1 MHVED
6 WLRRHVHM
14 RLLLG
19 DAEVESFERSAK
31 KETCY
36 QVTTD
41 IFLLLKDVANL
52 EPDVCVSK
60 GTWRIS

>member
-1 MHVED
+1 
-6 WLRRHVHM
+6 M